1 MNKRT
6 RIVIVVLVVGL
17 LAMVLPTVLWYVKQG
32 ETHDPGLQKEAQKM
46 QQEQA
51 RP

>member
-6 RIVIVVLVVGL
+6 RIVIVVLIVGL
-17 LAMVLPTVLWYVKQG
+17 LAMVLPTVLWYFKQG
-32 ETHDPGLQKEAQKM
+32 ESHDPGLQNEAQKM
-46 QQEQA
+46 QQEQD